1 MTARRPVSS
10 PVYLKSTHPSQ
21 RTLGHKIHDA
31 KMNPSW
37 QSWRRKKITSTP
49 SVSNRVKSAD
59 RFRRAK
65 QFDLSLKNLDEAIE
79 LAGAGGGG
87 FDGDGGGLWEGGGGG
102 DLDGG
107 GGGLGEGGVLKGE
120 EEGGGPVTF
129 ANAEMGS
136 LLLRKIAVLLE
147 QQNFLGAKS
156 VCEEVGGERTGGA

>member
-79 LAGAGGGG
+79 LAGAGGGD
-87 FDGDGGGLWEGGGGG
+87 FDGDGGGLW
-102 DLDGG
+102 
-107 GGGLGEGGVLKGE
+107 EGGVLKGE